1 MDSSP
6 KSPKKD
12 VSGKMPPVASL
23 DMDSSPKIP
32 KKDVDGKMPPIA
44 SCLTSIIDIFICL
57 FSLALT
63 FHVATQSNVPEFEIP
78 DVPDVRIAIVIGISA
93 GAFSFVV
100 SALALLFT
108 WKTWKKIQTSA
119 YNKCC
124 SYV

>member
-1 MDSSP
+1 
-6 KSPKKD
+6 
-12 VSGKMPPVASL
+12 
-23 DMDSSPKIP
+23 MDSSPKIP
-32 KKDVDGKMPPIA
+32 KTKKDVDGKMPPIA

-100 SALALLFT
+100 SPLGRLGRRFKL
-108 WKTWKKIQTSA
+108 QLTSA
-119 YNKCC
+119 A
-124 SYV
+124 STFSSRV